1 MEGGIEGWLQ
11 GCPPVPILIVTPCHP
26 QTRDGGSRLNII
38 IVAEGAI
45 DKHGKAITSDNIKD
59 VSGNGGAQ
67 GTAGT
72 QGTIPFP
79 PFWGRS
85 RSSPGVLTAGG
96 ETSGVRHQSDHPGPR
111 PARGDP
117 LGLRPHPGGHL
128 LPHPNPQTRGPQR

>member
-59 VSGNGGAQ
+59 VSGNGG
-67 GTAGT
+67 GTGDGRDT
-72 QGTIPFP
+72 GDNPLP
-79 PFWGRS
+79 PLLGPVTELS
-85 RSSPGVLTAGG
+85 RC
-96 ETSGVRHQSDHPGPR
+96 
-111 PARGDP
+111 
-117 LGLRPHPGGHL
+117 PHSWW
-128 LPHPNPQTRGPQR
+128 